1 MAKRYGEK
9 QKLLYIL
16 KILTERTDAEHC
28 ISVPRLIEV
37 LNEYGIEAERKSVY
51 RDLEELEEFGYD
63 IIHGRGGCCFAS
75 RDFELAELKLLA
87 DAVQASPIITEKKT
101 KELIGKLSSLAS
113 CYDAQKLR
121 RSLPSEKRTT
131 TENESV
137 YYNVDAIYRAVL
149 DNRKIAF
156 YYFDWTPEKEQRLR
170 HGGAEY
176 KVSPWGLWWDDEKYY
191 LIAFDDREKIL
202 KNYRVDK
209 MKSVRV
215 GKEKCEGE
223 EAFAGRSASLDTA
236 AYSKKMFG
244 MYGGE
249 ECTVTLEC
257 DNSLAGVIIDRFGA
271 DVSIFPGKSDRFTAY
286 VPVMVSNNFFSWVFQ
301 FGKRMKITAPA
312 DVCEQMSKL
321 LRDTAE
327 EYEK

>member
-1 MAKRYGEK
+1 M
-9 QKLLYIL
+9 
-16 KILTERTDAEHC
+16 
-28 ISVPRLIEV
+28 
-37 LNEYGIEAERKSVY
+37 
-51 RDLEELEEFGYD
+51 
-63 IIHGRGGCCFAS
+63 
-75 RDFELAELKLLA
+75 
-87 DAVQASPIITEKKT
+87 
-101 KELIGKLSSLAS
+101 
-113 CYDAQKLR
+113 
-121 RSLPSEKRTT
+121 
-131 TENESV
+131 

-209 MKSVRV
+209 MKSVREV
-215 GKEKCEGE
+215 KEKREGE
-223 EAFAGRSASLDTA
+223 EVFSGRSASLNTA

-244 MYGGE
+244 MYGGD

-271 DVSIFPGKSDRFTAY
+271 DVSIFPGDSDRFTAY

-312 DVCEQMSKL
+312 DVCEQMSRL
-321 LRDTAE
+321 LREAAE